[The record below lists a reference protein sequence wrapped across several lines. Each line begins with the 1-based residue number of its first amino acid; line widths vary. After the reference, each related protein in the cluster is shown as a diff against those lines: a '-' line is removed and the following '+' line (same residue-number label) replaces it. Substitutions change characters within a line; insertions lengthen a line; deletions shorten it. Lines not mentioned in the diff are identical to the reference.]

1 MFLAKRFYSVD
12 LNKVV
17 ILSFGGG
24 GGFET
29 WLASKVI
36 QALKIYFGKLQIL
49 VIFTNY

>member
-24 GGFET
+24 GGGGGFET
-29 WLASKVI
+29 
-36 QALKIYFGKLQIL
+36 F
-49 VIFTNY
+49 

>member
-24 GGFET
+24 GGVRD
-29 WLASKVI
+29 LAG
-36 QALKIYFGKLQIL
+36 F
-49 VIFTNY
+49 